1 MSRQGALEQDAH
13 GVLDL
18 TVNSTF
24 IQISWAIDLWKG
36 LSGTLRASW
45 TTDMK
50 TLALKGAGTVCP
62 VSTKDSCLEKN
73 SLLYFKMIENVKAA
87 DDCNSNNFLKV
98 EASSSSSEM
107 DDRITLKMHKA
118 SDSYT
123 SVGCPSI
130 FLTLNVGNCLPGTH
144 VQDNSCAHCLP
155 GKYSSIEGSGQTLL
169 AYPPACTV
177 SMHG

>member
-1 MSRQGALEQDAH
+1 MFRQGVLEQDAQ

-73 SLLYFKMIENVKAA
+73 GLLYFKMIENVKAA

-98 EASSSSSEM
+98 EASSSSSEL
-107 DDRITLKMHKA
+107 DDRMTLKMHKD
-118 SDSYT
+118 SDSVT
-123 SVGCPSI
+123 TGACPSI

-144 VQDNSCAHCLP
+144 VQDHSCAHCSP
-155 GKYSSIEGSGQTLL
+155 GQFSSSPGSGKPSCVHCVYALF
-169 AYPPACTV
+169 
-177 SMHG
+177 